1 MSDAPAS
8 PKAGRLATPGW
19 LDGRLVLGVLLVLVS
34 VVVGARVLSAADRSQ
49 TVWTAKRDLA
59 AGTALAVDDLEPSRV
74 RLFGTAGEYLPA
86 PDESFVGYLLDRPLS
101 SGELVPVDA
110 LQRPGADVDVRY
122 VSVPVLPGRYPAGLR
137 RGQQVDVWATPD
149 RNSAAAQAAPEEPA
163 EPAADGA
170 PSSAGGTRL
179 VLEALTVHTAPDG
192 GGALSAG
199 SSERSVVLAVPPEDV
214 ADLVAAMAVG
224 RIDLVRVPGA
234 DETRSEVARATPE
247 DAAR

>member
-49 TVWTAKRDLA
+49 TVWTAQRDLA
-59 AGTALAVDDLEPSRV
+59 AGTALAVDDLQPAQV

-86 PDESFVGYLLDRPLS
+86 PDESYVGYVLDRPLS

-110 LQRPGADVDVRY
+110 LQRPGTDVDVRY

-149 RNSAAAQAAPEEPA
+149 RNSAAAQAAPA
-163 EPAADGA
+163 EPADGA
-170 PSSAGGTRL
+170 PASAGGSRL
-179 VLEALTVHTAPDG
+179 VLEALTVHAAPDT

-199 SSERSVVLAVPPEDV
+199 SAERSVVLSVPPEDV
-214 ADLVAAMAVG
+214 ADLVAAMAEG
-224 RIDLVRVPGA
+224 RIDLVRVPGP
-234 DETRSEVARATPE
+234 DDTRAEVARATPE
-247 DAAR
+247 GAAR